1 VTTYRDR
8 GPDRDP
14 LDLLRALNPVPA
26 GQLDDSVWS
35 PPARA
40 LFARIVASDPV
51 APGTGVRL
59 PPPDS
64 RAPVRGGRRRRAAR
78 SAAVLATLSVGV
90 AGYALVAGDSSKS
103 VDPACFAGADLAADV
118 AVVNADRRGAVAA
131 CADAWAAGAFGAPAT
146 PQLRACLLESGAVG
160 VFPEAPGEDV
170 CLALGLS
177 AAPGEDGVAPRTPQP
192 GAERPSSGDP
202 AEEQQRFLAFRDA
215 VVARFL
221 DQGCL
226 GAERATAVVRQELDR
241 AGLEGWTVDVGGG
254 AFTDGRPCASLSFRP
269 EQRMVVLVAL
279 PG

>member
-1 VTTYRDR
+1 VTTDRDR

-14 LDLLRALNPVPA
+14 LELLRALNPVPA
-26 GQLDDSVWS
+26 GQLDELVWS

-40 LFARIVASDPV
+40 LFARIVASTPG
-51 APGTGVRL
+51 AHGTGLRL
-59 PPPDS
+59 PPPGS
-64 RAPVRGGRRRRAAR
+64 RGPVGGRRRRRTAR
-78 SAAVLATLSVGV
+78 SVAVLATLSVGV
-90 AGYALVAGDSSKS
+90 AGYALVSDDSPKA

-118 AVVNADRRGAVAA
+118 AVVKADRGGAVAA
-131 CADAWAAGAFGAPAT
+131 CADAWAGGAFGAPAT
-146 PQLRACLLESGAVG
+146 PQLRACLLDSGAVG
-160 VFPEAPGEDV
+160 VFPEAGEDV

-177 AAPGEDGVAPRTPQP
+177 AAPGEQGASPRTPQP

-226 GAERATAVVRQELDR
+226 GAERAAAVVRQELDR
-241 AGLEGWTVDVGGG
+241 AGLEGWTVDAEGGG
-254 AFTDGRPCASLSFRP
+254 FTDGRPCASLSFRP
-269 EQRMVVLVAL
+269 EQRLVVLVAL